1 MQKSHLQATKR
12 VRRTHAGYQTRPKQ
26 MQSLLA
32 DWFRAIYWGRMHICN
47 QPIREQKHH
56 QPCITTSVKKN

>member
-1 MQKSHLQATKR
+1 MQNM
-12 VRRTHAGYQTRPKQ
+12 VRDIEIAEQ